1 MDRRDFLKI
10 LSTVVPAWG
19 VIPIANAQSALYNGR
34 ILINIHA
41 DGGID
46 ASSWT
51 DPRETDPR
59 MNNYAAAGTPAIVA
73 GKIRMAP
80 MGNNAAFVQRHF
92 SRMLVIN
99 GINSETNGH
108 DEGTRA
114 NATGMLDMGYPN
126 ISELFAYQYGLDLP
140 LGWMAAGGFTT
151 SAGVLPATPVPDANT
166 FRTLVNPNFASAT
179 SDFMKQA
186 DLNAAFETRTERM
199 NAIKASGTALPR
211 RAVLADQFIAS
222 GKGRLLM
229 DRVAGFIPTTF
240 DRFASAH
247 VALIAAQAGLASTI
261 ELSMGGFDGHDQL
274 ANGYANALPRLTDLV
289 DYIWDKSD
297 ALGIANRLLV
307 RIYSEFGR
315 TPLNNANGKDHH
327 SVGSQV
333 LMEASPIWGNRV
345 FGASGPRHEAQRINP
360 ATGAVDPVNGIVIR
374 PRHVHAAL
382 RRYLGITTVDPK
394 FDLKVPATENF
405 DFFNPAA
412 NGGTYPYL

>member
-10 LSTVVPAWG
+10 LSTVVPAWSL
-19 VIPIANAQSALYNGR
+19 IPIANAQSALYNGR
-34 ILINIHA
+34 ILLNIHA
-41 DGGID
+41 DGGLD

-80 MGNNAAFVQRHF
+80 MGNNGPFVQRHF

-166 FRTLVNPNFASAT
+166 FRTLIAPNFANAT

-186 DLNAAFETRTERM
+186 DLDAAFAMRTERM
-199 NAIKASGTALPR
+199 NAIKASGKALPR
-211 RAVLADQFIAS
+211 RAVLADQFIAT
-222 GKGRLLM
+222 GKGRALM
-229 DRVAGFIPTTF
+229 DRVGGLIPATF

-247 VALIAAQAGLASTI
+247 VALIAAQAGLTSTI
-261 ELSMGGFDGHDQL
+261 ELSTGNFDGHDQL

-333 LMEASPIWGNRV
+333 LMEANPPWGNRV

-360 ATGAVDPVNGIVIR
+360 ATGAVDPVNGVVIR

-382 RRYLGITTVDPK
+382 RRYLGITTAEPK
-394 FDLKVPATENF
+394 FDLKVPASENF